1 MQSKLFATPRN
12 VLLAAAVA
20 LAAAALAF
28 ADQRF
33 QSLGWLLFAALALSV
48 GMLHGALDALL
59 LLREFNVQQKSRAQ
73 LFKMVFLYLS
83 SAVAIGAVLAQSV
96 PLALMALLAMSIWHF
111 GEPYGRWP
119 SSQWAVRLVVGGA
132 SVMLPVLLSPV
143 AMQAL
148 MELLFG
154 EQASLIWLLWQSFA
168 WAWLAFSGVQLLLMW
183 RSKTTGVRN
192 ALMEVAALAAIN
204 ALLSPLTAFA
214 LYFGVYHSGSH
225 IVRVLG
231 AQVVFGQAATGRHAL
246 AHPLLWLTVLLTA
259 VLMLLLWRYALPA
272 VEAQNLP
279 QTKVLHWLI
288 VALAAVTLPHLLL
301 VSRCV
306 HWLQPKAGKRA

>member
-1 MQSKLFATPRN
+1 MQIRLLTTQRN
-12 VLLAAAVA
+12 MLLAPAVA
-20 LAAAALAF
+20 LAVAALAF
-28 ADQRF
+28 ADHRF
-33 QSLGWLLFAALALSV
+33 QNLGWLLFAALALSV

-59 LLREFNVQQKSRAQ
+59 LLREFNAQQKSRPL
-73 LFKMVFLYLS
+73 LFKMVLLYLL
-83 SAVAIGAVLAQSV
+83 SAVAIGAVLALSV

-119 SSQWAVRLVVGGA
+119 SSQWTVRLVVGGA

-143 AMQAL
+143 AMQVL
-148 MELLFG
+148 MKQLFV
-154 EQASLIWLLWQSFA
+154 EQASLIWLLWQSLA
-168 WAWLAFSGVQLLLMW
+168 WVWLTFSVLQLLLLW
-183 RSKTTGVRN
+183 RGKVQGVGS
-192 ALMEVAALAAIN
+192 ALMEVAVLVALN

-231 AQVVFGQAATGRHAL
+231 APGAAGQAATSRSAL
-246 AHPLLWLTVLLTA
+246 AQPLLWLTVLASA

-272 VEAQNLP
+272 VQAQDMP

-288 VALAAVTLPHLLL
+288 VTLAAVTLPHLLL
-301 VSRCV
+301 VSRCA
-306 HWLQPKAGKRA
+306 HWLQTPR